1 MMITTIMTVASL
13 VFLAGPVQQPDGG
26 REECLFPG
34 DCLRHAFGRISALG
48 FGKCA
53 SRSAWRERYAHTTYD
68 ERVRMWKTR
77 HQTMDDRIMRAYR
90 LDDPQKL
97 IVREVF
103 ADYYAARRESM
114 GDKFA
119 EMVKLRRQIGERLM
133 ENFEKYKGEKQEDP
147 AAKLILPQND
157 PVFLGIDERL
167 REIDKEH
174 PLVWTVILDKIDKVL
189 PKKQAERGR
198 ERLAEQYPL
207 GFAPDGSQKITIG
220 KPANRG
226 REASLD
232 RWRAHYKKFVVRHE
246 LAAGQASAAKSILD
260 EVSERAARMTRTMKD
275 EIARYQ
281 ADDDAKRGKLI
292 TEAFQFDLDDLFDE
306 FTVRLD
312 AILTTSQRDR

>member
-1 MMITTIMTVASL
+1 MITTIMTVASL

-26 REECLFPG
+26 RGECLFSG
-34 DCLRHAFGRISALG
+34 DCLRHAFGRIHALS

-53 SRSAWRERYAHTTYD
+53 SRSAWRERYVHTTPD
-68 ERVRMWKTR
+68 ERVKMWNTR
-77 HQTMDDRIMRAYR
+77 HQIMSDRIMRAYR
-90 LDDPQKL
+90 LDDPQKR

-103 ADYYAARRESM
+103 EDYYAVRRESM

-119 EMVKLRRQIGERLM
+119 EMVKLRRQERERLR
-133 ENFEKYKGEKQEDP
+133 ENIDEYKREKQENP
-147 AAKLILPQND
+147 AAKLMPLQDD
-157 PVFLGIDERL
+157 PVLVAIDERL
-167 REIDKEH
+167 REINKEH
-174 PLVWTVILDKIDKVL
+174 PLVWTVILDRIDKVL
-189 PKKQAERGR
+189 PKEQAERGR

-207 GFAPDGSQKITIG
+207 GFAADGSQKITIG

-232 RWRAHYKKFVVRHE
+232 RWRAYFKKFVVRHE

-260 EVSERAARMTRTMKD
+260 EVSERAALMTRRMKD

-281 ADDDAKRGKLI
+281 ADDDAKTGNLI
-292 TEAFQFDLDDLFDE
+292 AEAFQFDLDDLFDE